1 MKTFQRW
8 IKAAYLSASPG
19 LIKSGSEEEGKTKP
33 HTLLAYKTCMLDNEK
48 SLGFFFTGA
57 SDVSR
62 LYNCDIEQRSDCSG
76 AII

>member
-48 SLGFFFTGA
+48 SLFCFF
-57 SDVSR
+57 SR

>member
-33 HTLLAYKTCMLDNEK
+33 HTLLAYKTWMLDNEK
-48 SLGFFFTGA
+48 SLLFFFLLGLRMFL
-57 SDVSR
+57 D
-62 LYNCDIEQRSDCSG
+62 Y
-76 AII
+76 IIVT